1 MFYNKYNCD
10 PKATLVFFPSNH
22 PAKPKRKAEKIKIHT
37 KGRPPAPEGMQASN
51 YTRAAERPKGW
62 CPARVAEMM
71 GPCGRRC
78 HTAAGA
84 DEGGQRT

>member
-1 MFYNKYNCD
+1 M
-10 PKATLVFFPSNH
+10 
-22 PAKPKRKAEKIKIHT
+22 
-37 KGRPPAPEGMQASN
+37 GRPPAPEGMQASN